1 MIYDILNYLIIFFII
16 FLFYTKNFLSVND
29 LIIYSFFLAT
39 PFFFNDVII
48 DWTSFFDQI
57 KYVNTS
63 NYIREKIFS
72 WNFPYPE
79 LAPEKDLK
87 VYLSSLVFSFIPI
100 ISFNTINSVAF
111 CSKGIYLL
119 SLIFL
124 NYKKKIPFILKIYFL
139 FSPVI
144 LFYSSLSLR
153 DLLILSVML
162 LSFYFLITRDFKIKI
177 FLILSVLFIIK
188 IQYFFLV
195 IIVFLGHFFLAN
207 IFRYNLNKFLI
218 ISLLMFSL
226 LFLFDYIILDNRFL
240 SHLEIYRMG
249 FFAEISNYTDPEWK
263 LKYDYYYKLEF
274 SYSQIFLVLKSFIVA
289 IFFPIFSDLNLFYMF
304 FSFLDLVFTLF
315 LFSFFFYPTDSK
327 NKANNIYWLLVAL
340 ISIFLI
346 SLTNFNEITITRYKF
361 PILAFILYCRWL
373 TSQKINNK

>member
-16 FLFYTKNFLSVND
+16 FLLYTKNFLSVND
-29 LIIYSFFLAT
+29 LIIYSFFLTT

-63 NYIREKIFS
+63 NYIREKIFL
-72 WNFPYPE
+72 WNFPYLE
-79 LAPEKDLK
+79 FAPQKDLK
-87 VYLSSLVFSFIPI
+87 VYLSSLFFFFIPI

-124 NYKKKIPFILKIYFL
+124 NYKKKIPFILKLYFL

-153 DLLILSVML
+153 DLLILSLML
-162 LSFYFLITRDFKIKI
+162 LSFYFLITRDFGIKI

-195 IIVFLGHFFLAN
+195 IIAFLSHFLLAN

-218 ISLLMFSL
+218 ISLLMLCL
-226 LFLFDYIILDNRFL
+226 LFLFDFTILDNFFFSR
-240 SHLEIYRMG
+240 LEIYRMG
-249 FFAEISNYTDPEWK
+249 FFAEISYYTDPEWN
-263 LKYDYYYKLEF
+263 LKYDHYYKLEF
-274 SYSQIFLVLKSFIVA
+274 SYSKIFLVLKSFIIA
-289 IFFPIFSDLNLFYMF
+289 LFFPVFSDLNLFYKF
-304 FSFLDLVFTLF
+304 FSFLDLIITLF
-315 LFSFFFYPTDSK
+315 FFSFFFYSTNSK

-346 SLTNFNEITITRYKF
+346 ALTNFNEMTITRYKF
-361 PILAFILYCRWL
+361 PILIFILYCRWL
-373 TSQKINNK
+373 TSQKIHNK